1 MSVINGLYNQILKSS
16 IGFTVT
22 GTTVYATL
30 PWYPQSTI
38 DELKITNVSGT
49 AFTVSSIFFLD
60 NGAHFRN
67 STTDGRG
74 HIIYRDGTDV
84 NATVSESYYARWGFT
99 PSIYHENL
107 YNRPYLN
114 VAFTFTEA
122 RTNIGMRVIA
132 TGKKALPLDYPRSDN
147 QGVEVLDD
155 YRVLIGKAQTGTG
168 GTAGTI
174 YDVTGLAKGTGGE
187 NVSQFNLS
195 ATTDYIYIGSK
206 KKVDHWEFQVGIG
219 LTAPAVLQGQHWGGT
234 AGTTTIGWHSFAVID
249 DTSTGNSDTFKF
261 SGIVEGSGL
270 GSSTWI
276 PVKADFSANSLLP
289 NDPLTVQQNR
299 IIAGGYPIVVLPPNP
314 ERYWVR
320 FNLSAVASGGI
331 AAFNKILPVSE
342 AYEQY

>member
-49 AFTVSSIFFLD
+49 AFTVSSIIFLD
-60 NGAHFRN
+60 NGAHYRN
-67 STTDGRG
+67 SSTDGRG

-84 NATVSESYYARWGFT
+84 SGSASESYYARWGFT
-99 PSIYHENL
+99 PAIYHENL

-114 VAFTFTEA
+114 VAFTFLDA
-122 RTNIGMRVIA
+122 RNNINLRVIA
-132 TGKKALPLDYPRSDN
+132 TGKKALPLEYPRSDN
-147 QGVEVLDD
+147 QGIEILND
-155 YRVLIGKAQTGTG
+155 YRVLVGKAQTGTG

-174 YDVTGLAKGTGGE
+174 YDVTGIAKGTGGE
-187 NVSQFNLS
+187 NASQFNLN
-195 ATTDYIYIGSK
+195 ATTDYIYVGSQ

-219 LTAPAVLQGQHWGGT
+219 LTAPANLQGQYWNGS
-234 AGTTTIGWHSFAVID
+234 AWTTFTVID

-270 GSSTWI
+270 GSSSWAL
-276 PVKADFSANSLLP
+276 VKADFSANTLLP

-320 FNLSAVASGGI
+320 FNLSAVATGGI
-331 AAFNKILPVSE
+331 VTFNKILPVSE
-342 AYEQY
+342 TYEQF

>member
-16 IGFTVT
+16 VGFTVT

-49 AFTVSSIFFLD
+49 AFTVSSIIFLD
-60 NGAHFRN
+60 NGAHYRN
-67 STTDGRG
+67 SSTDGRG

-84 NATVSESYYARWGFT
+84 NGTASESYYARWGFT
-99 PSIYHENL
+99 PPVYHENL
-107 YNRPYLN
+107 YNRPFLN
-114 VAFTFTEA
+114 VAFTFTES
-122 RTNIGMRVIA
+122 RTNIGIRVIA
-132 TGKKALPLDYPRSDN
+132 TGKKALPLEYPRSDN
-147 QGVEVLDD
+147 QGLDILND

-187 NVSQFNLS
+187 NASQFNLT
-195 ATTDYIYIGSK
+195 ATNDYVYVGSS
-206 KKVDHWEFQVGIG
+206 KKVDHWEFQVGTG
-219 LTAPAVLQGQHWGGT
+219 LTAPANLLGQHWN
-234 AGTTTIGWHSFAVID
+234 GTTWSTFTTID

-261 SGIVEGSGL
+261 SGVVEGSGL
-270 GSSTWI
+270 GSSTWVA
-276 PVKADFSANSLLP
+276 VKADFSANTLLP

-299 IIAGGYPIVVLPPNP
+299 IIAGDYPILVLPPNP

-320 FNLSAVASGGI
+320 FNLSSVATGGI
-331 AAFNKILPVSE
+331 VTFNKILPVSE
-342 AYEQY
+342 AYEQF